1 MKDRIKQVREQNKL
15 SLTKFADALGLTVSA
30 VSLYESGKREPSN
43 AVLTSMA
50 KTFNVSFAWLKTGEG
65 PMEDPMPDMALV
77 DKITE
82 TYQAL
87 PDRLRM
93 LVEALVTM
101 DPEWWLTLD
110 QALDEIERRKKK
122 GAAD

>member
-1 MKDRIKQVREQNKL
+1 MKDRIKQVRL
-15 SLTKFADALGLTVSA
+15 ASGLTLTRFAGVLKTSVAA
-30 VSLYESGKREPSN
+30 VSRYESGERVPSD
-43 AVLTSMA
+43 AVLKLIS
-50 KTFNVSFAWLKTGEG
+50 KEFSVSFSWLKTGEG